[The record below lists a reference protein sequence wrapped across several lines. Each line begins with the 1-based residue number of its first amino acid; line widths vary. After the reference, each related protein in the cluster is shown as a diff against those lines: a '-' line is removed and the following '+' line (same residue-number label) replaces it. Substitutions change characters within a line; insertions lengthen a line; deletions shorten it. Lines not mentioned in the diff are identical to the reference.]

1 MVRVLGWPDCG
12 ISVFCQYPVQTRLRN
27 FLLSLPERGLR
38 SATALA
44 GGLLREVGDVAIP
57 KTVRRSQLYRNL
69 VEATLRFLI
78 EQVGQV
84 KDVYPGEEKLSED
97 FLLRR
102 TAGNGIELIGI
113 LTFRASPVWVL
124 AALADASGAGRFLV
138 REITASLKAEGL
150 LEQGVEFNTVD
161 EMLVGL
167 EASAGRLA
175 ATVNTPPLD
184 VKSLRQEW
192 NALRGDLAR
201 IPPRQLPGTQ
211 ALRDLWKEIEQEA
224 GRQNRSVFQVSSLMA
239 ISAMKS
245 VPEKARWLSAS
256 ARSAARKTGTA
267 VAAILL
273 EDYRTSLKQIRETG
287 YVRYAVDQFRPYLS
301 AAASQFSP
309 RRQSFTER
317 LISMAAQR
325 KKKARGRGAR
335 RSQTKTQSRQR
346 KRKSPNPRLRRN
358 PASRS

>member
-1 MVRVLGWPDCG
+1 MR
-12 ISVFCQYPVQTRLRN
+12 RLTPRARYKYI
-27 FLLSLPERGLR
+27 LSLPERVIR
-38 SATALA
+38 SLGALS
-44 GGLLREVGDVAIP
+44 GGLLREIGEVALPAAI
-57 KTVRRSQLYRNL
+57 RRTILYRTM
-69 VEATLRFLI
+69 VGVTLRFLI
-78 EQVGQV
+78 EQVGEV
-84 KDVYPGEEKLSED
+84 EGIYPSESHLSES
-97 FLLRR
+97 FILQR
-102 TAGNGIELIGI
+102 TASHGIELLGI
-113 LTFRASPVWVL
+113 LAFRASPVWVL

-150 LEQGVEFNTVD
+150 LEQGTQFDTVD
-161 EMLVGL
+161 EMLIGL

-175 ATVNTPPLD
+175 GAVNMPPLD

-211 ALRDLWKEIEQEA
+211 ALRDLWKEIQHEA
-224 GRQNRSVFQVSSLMA
+224 GRQNRTVFQVSSLMA

-267 VAAILL
+267 VGGMLL

-301 AAASQFSP
+301 AAVSQFSP
-309 RRQSFTER
+309 RRQSLTER
-317 LISMAAQR
+317 LI
-325 KKKARGRGAR
+325 
-335 RSQTKTQSRQR
+335 
-346 KRKSPNPRLRRN
+346 
-358 PASRS
+358 

>member
-1 MVRVLGWPDCG
+1 MQ
-12 ISVFCQYPVQTRLRN
+12 SQLRN

-44 GGLLREVGDVAIP
+44 GGVVREVSDLAIP
-57 KTVRRSQLYRNL
+57 KTLRRSRLYRNL

-78 EQVGQV
+78 EQIGQV
-84 KDVYPGEEKLSED
+84 KDAYPDEEKLSDD
-97 FLLRR
+97 FLVRKA
-102 TAGNGIELIGI
+102 AGNGIELLGI
-113 LTFRASPVWVL
+113 LAFRASPVWVL

-138 REITASLKAEGL
+138 REITASLKTDGL
-150 LEQGVEFNTVD
+150 LDPGAEFETVD

-167 EASAGRLA
+167 EASTGRLA
-175 ATVNTPPLD
+175 ATVNMPPLD

-192 NALRGDLAR
+192 NALRSDLAK

-211 ALRDLWKEIEQEA
+211 ALNDLWKEIKLEA
-224 GRQNRSVFQVSSLMA
+224 ERQNRSVFQVSSLMA
-239 ISAMKS
+239 LSAMKS

-273 EDYRTSLKQIRETG
+273 EDYRASLKQIRETG
-287 YVRYAVDQFRPYLS
+287 YIRYAVGHFRPYL
-301 AAASQFSP
+301 AAAVSQFSP
-309 RRQSFTER
+309 RRQSLTER

-325 KKKARGRGAR
+325 KERKTKRPQRTRRKK
-335 RSQTKTQSRQR
+335 KE
-346 KRKSPNPRLRRN
+346 PRLR
-358 PASRS
+358 

>member
-1 MVRVLGWPDCG
+1 M
-12 ISVFCQYPVQTRLRN
+12 QKTHLRN
-27 FLLSLPERGLR
+27 FVLSLPERGLR

-57 KTVRRSQLYRNL
+57 KTIRRSQLYRNL
-69 VEATLRFLI
+69 VEATLQFLI

-84 KDVYPGEEKLSED
+84 KDVYPDGEKLSED
-97 FLLRR
+97 FLVRR
-102 TAGNGIELIGI
+102 AAGNGIELIGI

-150 LEQGVEFNTVD
+150 LDPGAEFDTLD
-161 EMLVGL
+161 EMLIGL
-167 EASAGRLA
+167 EASTGRLA

-201 IPPRQLPGTQ
+201 IPPRQLPGAQ
-211 ALRDLWKEIEQEA
+211 VLRDLWKEIEQEA
-224 GRQNRSVFQVSSLMA
+224 GRQNRTVFQVSSLMA

-256 ARSAARKTGTA
+256 ARSAARKTGTE
-267 VAAILL
+267 I
-273 EDYRTSLKQIRETG
+273 
-287 YVRYAVDQFRPYLS
+287 
-301 AAASQFSP
+301 
-309 RRQSFTER
+309 
-317 LISMAAQR
+317 
-325 KKKARGRGAR
+325 GRAHV
-335 RSQTKTQSRQR
+335 
-346 KRKSPNPRLRRN
+346 
-358 PASRS
+358 

>member
-1 MVRVLGWPDCG
+1 M
-12 ISVFCQYPVQTRLRN
+12 QTRLRN

-38 SATALA
+38 SASALA

-57 KTVRRSQLYRNL
+57 KTIRQSQLYRNL
-69 VEATLRFLI
+69 VDATLQFLI

-84 KDVYPGEEKLSED
+84 KDVYPDGEKLSED
-97 FLLRR
+97 FLVRR
-102 TAGNGIELIGI
+102 AAGNGIELIGI
-113 LTFRASPVWVL
+113 LAFRASPVWVL

-150 LEQGVEFNTVD
+150 LDQKAEFDTVD

-175 ATVNTPPLD
+175 ATINTPPLD

-192 NALRGDLAR
+192 NALQGDLAK

-211 ALRDLWKEIEQEA
+211 ALRDLWEEIVQEA
-224 GRQNRSVFQVSSLMA
+224 GRQNRTVFEVSSLMA
-239 ISAMKS
+239 TSAMKS

-267 VAAILL
+267 LAAILL
-273 EDYRTSLKQIRETG
+273 EDYRASLKRIRETG
-287 YVRYAVDQFRPYLS
+287 YVRYAVHQFRPYLS
-301 AAASQFSP
+301 AAVSQFSP
-309 RRQSFTER
+309 ERQSLTER
-317 LISMAAQR
+317 LISMAAHR
-325 KKKARGRGAR
+325 KARKHR
-335 RSQTKTQSRQR
+335 RSPTCR
-346 KRKSPNPRLRRN
+346 RKSPRLRRRR
-358 PASRS
+358 SRSDKKQRNLKPA

>member
-1 MVRVLGWPDCG
+1 
-12 ISVFCQYPVQTRLRN
+12 
-27 FLLSLPERGLR
+27 LLSLPERGLR
-38 SATALA
+38 SASALA
-44 GGLLREVGDVAIP
+44 GGLLREVGEIAIP
-57 KTVRRSQLYRNL
+57 KTIRRSQLYHNL
-69 VEATLRFLI
+69 VDATLQFLI

-84 KDVYPGEEKLSED
+84 KDVYPDGEKLSKD
-97 FLLRR
+97 FLVRR
-102 TAGNGIELIGI
+102 AAGNGIELIGI

-150 LEQGVEFNTVD
+150 LDPKAEFNTVD

-192 NALRGDLAR
+192 NALRGDLAK
-201 IPPRQLPGTQ
+201 IPTRQLPGPQ
-211 ALRDLWKEIEQEA
+211 ALRELWNEIQQEA
-224 GRQNRSVFQVSSLMA
+224 ARQNRTAFQVSSLMA

-256 ARSAARKTGTA
+256 ASSAARKTGTA

-273 EDYRTSLKQIRETG
+273 NDYRTSLKQIRETG
-287 YVRYAVDQFRPYLS
+287 YVRYAVAQFRPYLS
-301 AAASQFSP
+301 AAASQFSS
-309 RRQSFTER
+309 RRQTLTER
-317 LISMAAQR
+317 LLLKAAQR
-325 KKKARGRGAR
+325 KKPR
-335 RSQTKTQSRQR
+335 RSKRSRTGRR
-346 KRKSPNPRLRRN
+346 KKSGSKRE
-358 PASRS
+358 

>member
-1 MVRVLGWPDCG
+1 M
-12 ISVFCQYPVQTRLRN
+12 SVFCQYPVQTRLRN

-57 KTVRRSQLYRNL
+57 KTIRRSRLYRNL

-84 KDVYPGEEKLSED
+84 QDVYPSGEKLSED
-97 FLLRR
+97 FLVRR
-102 TAGNGIELIGI
+102 AAGNGIELIGI

-150 LEQGVEFNTVD
+150 LDHGAEFDTVD

-201 IPPRQLPGTQ
+201 IPPRQLPPRG
-211 ALRDLWKEIEQEA
+211 
-224 GRQNRSVFQVSSLMA
+224 SCA
-239 ISAMKS
+239 ICGKRLNKK
-245 VPEKARWLSAS
+245 PGG
-256 ARSAARKTGTA
+256 KT
-267 VAAILL
+267 
-273 EDYRTSLKQIRETG
+273 
-287 YVRYAVDQFRPYLS
+287 
-301 AAASQFSP
+301 AASF
-309 RRQSFTER
+309 RF
-317 LISMAAQR
+317 
-325 KKKARGRGAR
+325 
-335 RSQTKTQSRQR
+335 
-346 KRKSPNPRLRRN
+346 LR
-358 PASRS
+358 

>member
-1 MVRVLGWPDCG
+1 MERK
-12 ISVFCQYPVQTRLRN
+12 LRN
-27 FLLSLPERGLR
+27 FLLSLPERGVR

-57 KTVRRSQLYRNL
+57 KTIRRSQLYRNL
-69 VEATLRFLI
+69 VDATLRFLI

-84 KDVYPGEEKLSED
+84 KDAYPDGEKLSED
-97 FLLRR
+97 FLVRR
-102 TAGNGIELIGI
+102 AAGNGIELIGI
-113 LTFRASPVWVL
+113 LAFRASPVWVL

-138 REITASLKAEGL
+138 REITASLKKEGL
-150 LEQGVEFNTVD
+150 LEQQANFDTVD

-192 NALRGDLAR
+192 NALRGDLAK
-201 IPPRQLPGTQ
+201 IPPRQMPGTQ
-211 ALRDLWKEIEQEA
+211 ALRDLWEEIEHEA

-267 VAAILL
+267 VAGLL
-273 EDYRTSLKQIRETG
+273 LDDYRTSLKQIRETG

-309 RRQSFTER
+309 RHQSLTER
-317 LISMAAQR
+317 LISKATQR
-325 KKKARGRGAR
+325 KAR
-335 RSQTKTQSRQR
+335 RTRSPQKPPR
-346 KRKSPNPRLRRN
+346 KKRRRPRKPPT
-358 PASRS
+358 